1 MRFLLRAS
9 SLLPFFVCA
18 ASASA
23 FQGSTTPTEDVFRR
37 FSDRVVKIEVQES
50 GSAAKASIGSGFYVS
65 ADGHLITNYHVVSDV
80 VRHPDRYRAKLVVD
94 EEDENGKQNGNDA
107 EDGTPL
113 EVLNVDVAH
122 DLAVVKA
129 SRRTSSYFILKESE
143 PPQGLRLYS
152 MGHPLDLG
160 LNIVEGIYNGFLK
173 HALNQRIQFTG
184 SLNPGM
190 SGGPAITAEGQVVG
204 VNVATAGDQVSFL
217 VPVRWALS
225 LLQETRAPGFHLD
238 GTLLELVSRQ
248 IFDYQ
253 KRFVQELVSTPP
265 PRINLG
271 GFDLPTKPAP
281 YFNCWADAYRE
292 EGLTYETL
300 DHQCSTDDY
309 IFVSDE
315 LASGQIWFYHR
326 LLKSDKLNR
335 FQFSSLYTA
344 DFRTTYHGMEGNE
357 SEVTPFRCNTDTIRA
372 GRLTFK
378 AVFCLRRYKK
388 LDALY
393 DLVFKAAVV
402 GKPLVGLETALMA
415 SGVSYE
421 NAQALVSWYMDA
433 VSWSE

>member
-1 MRFLLRAS
+1 MRSFVR
-9 SLLPFFVCA
+9 SLAL
-18 ASASA
+18 SATLV
-23 FQGSTTPTEDVFRR
+23 STAGAPALGLARQVSPTATEDVFRR

-50 GSAAKASIGSGFYVS
+50 GSAAKASIGSGFFVT

-80 VRHPDRYRAKLVVD
+80 VRHPDRYLAKLVRD
-94 EEDENGKQNGNDA
+94 DDDDENDA
-107 EDGTPL
+107 TPV

-122 DLAVVKA
+122 DLAVARV
-129 SRRTSSYFILKESE
+129 SRGTSSYFTLEPSE
-143 PPQGLRLYS
+143 TPQGLRLYS

-160 LNIVEGIYNGFLK
+160 LNIVEGTYNGFLK
-173 HALNQRIQFTG
+173 HALDQRIHFTG

-190 SGGPAITAEGQVVG
+190 SGGPAITGEGKVVG
-204 VNVATAGDQVSFL
+204 VNVATAGEQVSFL

-225 LLQETRAPGFHLD
+225 LLEQTRAPGFHLEVP
-238 GTLLELVSRQ
+238 LLELVRRQ

-253 KRFVQELVSTPP
+253 QRFVSELVSSPP
-265 PRINLG
+265 PRVNLG
-271 GFDLPTKPAP
+271 GFELPTKPAP

-326 LLKSDKLNR
+326 LLKSGDLNR
-335 FQFSSLYTA
+335 FQFSNLYTA
-344 DFRTTYHGMEGNE
+344 DFRTTYHGMEGSE

-372 GRLTFK
+372 GGLTFK

-388 LDALY
+388 LDGLY

-433 VSWSE
+433 VSWNESE